1 MSTVTL
7 PILVAIDEL
16 IAEARKHHKGIPEV
30 TVVLGAAGY
39 TKKRQVH
46 GHFAPNSWRAHKEG
60 EPMTHEVLL
69 SGESLKRGAEETL
82 GTLLHE
88 LAHAYAHAHDIKD
101 TSNGNRYHNKKF
113 KEIGNEFGL
122 DLEQH
127 DTIGWSITTLSTG
140 TAERYKVG
148 LKKLADALTSY
159 RVPNTEGSIAKPV
172 KKFVMECP
180 ECLDP
185 VTITKKWWE
194 KNEFKVRCEEH
205 DMMFEM
211 TEEVS

>member
-16 IAEARKHHKGIPEV
+16 IAKATKRHPGIPDV
-30 TVVLGAAGY
+30 TVVLGAAGH

-46 GHFAPNSWRAHKEG
+46 GHFYPDSWKSTAENEPLAHEI
-60 EPMTHEVLL
+60 LL
-69 SGESLKRGAEETL
+69 SGESLKRGATETL

-88 LAHAYAHAHDIKD
+88 LAHAYAHAKDIKD

-122 DLEQH
+122 ELEQH
-127 DTIGWSITTLSTG
+127 DTIGWSITTVPEA
-140 TAERYKVG
+140 TAEYYKEGLAKLEKALVRY
-148 LKKLADALTSY
+148 
-159 RVPNTEGSIAKPV
+159 RIPNGQVLAKPA
-172 KKFVMECP
+172 KKFQMECP

-185 VTITKKWWE
+185 VTVTKKWFAA
-194 KNEFKVRCEEH
+194 NEFKVRCAEH
-205 DMMFEM
+205 DEAY
-211 TEEVS
+211 ELVEVLS